1 MQLTCGSI
9 LCEQGIFSVHVASER
24 KTSAQ
29 RAEGLY
35 CLKAKYFCELE
46 VRAILSF

>member
-24 KTSAQ
+24 KTSAHVSNLGALFN
-29 RAEGLY
+29 RIAP
-35 CLKAKYFCELE
+35 
-46 VRAILSF
+46 